1 MSSVS
6 ISPRNYQIGVCFIC
20 QLCMYCGINLSFD
33 NCNCNKDI
41 KPTKNNH
48 SKVVYF
54 RNLIY
59 KPEQVHETTK
69 NTLLRSNQTYGYKLD
84 MKLPHNF
91 TLCSACNSQINR
103 DVKAAE
109 KEQKNIIV
117 ISPSPTDDTS
127 FQQSQIEFR
136 LRLSIKKNKQSFPSI
151 IISFTLEDPN
161 FVNFRNKLEMYICE
175 QVGLIY
181 QNEYNLAYKSST
193 ESGAG
198 TLLDNE
204 DAFSEFIKDYYQ
216 TMILGNKKVMV
227 IITLK
232 ELSKKHSRQ
241 NSFYQ
246 KTKSLPKKRAKSY
259 IPKESNLDE
268 NEMLVGSYVMKLN
281 NKYICE
287 VKNHKHCFIKDDRHL
302 SLNNFA
308 ISLWAKEIVNKNAD
322 LDTPPNHALFSM
334 MHSVKVTRK
343 SSLSDEF
350 TQMHHSS
357 HPSPSP
363 SPLQSTSSPLSHN
376 YSDIPNRSHSLS
388 LTSDHSLL
396 SQISD
401 YNLLKKVAPNM
412 KDFLEGLDKEFGDGK
427 FTCYLPIFEEQEIR
441 VSHLITLSDSEY
453 ILMGVTIIGHRQ
465 TLRDEAKKYE

>member
-41 KPTKNNH
+41 KPIKNNH

-59 KPEQVHETTK
+59 KPEQVHEKTK
-69 NTLLRSNQTYGYKLD
+69 NTLLHSNQTYGYKLD

-117 ISPSPTDDTS
+117 ISLSPTDDTS
-127 FQQSQIEFR
+127 FQQLQIEFR
-136 LRLSIKKNKQSFPSI
+136 LRLSIKKNKQLFPSI

-204 DAFSEFIKDYYQ
+204 DAFSEFIKDYQ

-227 IITLK
+227 IVTLK
-232 ELSKKHSRQ
+232 ELSKKHSHQ
-241 NSFYQ
+241 NEVSEQEESNDELENRTHFHQ
-246 KTKSLPKKRAKSY
+246 KTKSLPKKRAKNH

-268 NEMLVGSYVMKLN
+268 NEMLVGSYVIKLN
-281 NKYICE
+281 DN
-287 VKNHKHCFIKDDRHL
+287 
-302 SLNNFA
+302 
-308 ISLWAKEIVNKNAD
+308 LWAKEIVNKNAD
-322 LDTPPNHALFSM
+322 LDIPPNHALFSM

-350 TQMHHSS
+350 TQIS
-357 HPSPSP
+357 
-363 SPLQSTSSPLSHN
+363 
-376 YSDIPNRSHSLS
+376 RSLS

-401 YNLLKKVAPNM
+401 YNLPKKVALNM
-412 KDFLEGLDKEFGDGK
+412 KDFIGGLDKEFGDDK

-453 ILMGVTIIGHRQ
+453 ILMDVTIIGRRQ
-465 TLRDEAKKYE
+465 TLRNEAKKYE

>member
-1 MSSVS
+1 
-6 ISPRNYQIGVCFIC
+6 
-20 QLCMYCGINLSFD
+20 
-33 NCNCNKDI
+33 
-41 KPTKNNH
+41 
-48 SKVVYF
+48 
-54 RNLIY
+54 
-59 KPEQVHETTK
+59 
-69 NTLLRSNQTYGYKLD
+69 
-84 MKLPHNF
+84 
-91 TLCSACNSQINR
+91 
-103 DVKAAE
+103 
-109 KEQKNIIV
+109 
-117 ISPSPTDDTS
+117 
-127 FQQSQIEFR
+127 
-136 LRLSIKKNKQSFPSI
+136 
-151 IISFTLEDPN
+151 
-161 FVNFRNKLEMYICE
+161 MYICE

-204 DAFSEFIKDYYQ
+204 DAFSEFIKDYQ

-227 IITLK
+227 IVTLK
-232 ELSKKHSRQ
+232 ELSKKHSHQDEVSEQEESNDELENRTH
-241 NSFYQ
+241 FHQ
-246 KTKSLPKKRAKSY
+246 KTKSLPKKRAKNH

-268 NEMLVGSYVMKLN
+268 NEMLVGSYVIKLN
-281 NKYICE
+281 DKYICE

-308 ISLWAKEIVNKNAD
+308 ISLWVNKNAD

-334 MHSVKVTRK
+334 MHLVKVTRK

-357 HPSPSP
+357 HLSPSP

-376 YSDIPNRSHSLS
+376 YSDYNSDIPNRSRSLS

-427 FTCYLPIFEEQEIR
+427 FTCYLPIFEEQEIC

-453 ILMGVTIIGHRQ
+453 ILMGITIIGRRQ
-465 TLRDEAKKYE
+465 TLRNEAKKYE